1 MPMFSRTPFRP
12 SMLVAAM
19 ALASLPAISLA
30 QSADAVRS
38 YQLPAAPLAGS
49 LNQIASQAGVV
60 LSIDPSLTAGKSA
73 QPVQGQFDTASALRQ
88 ALAGTGLML
97 VPGAAGT
104 YSVQPV
110 ADNATLALPE
120 TNISA
125 SSSVESAWGPSTGYL
140 ATRTAAGSK
149 TDTSIL
155 EAPRSISVA
164 TREQM
169 QDRQVQNLDD
179 AVRYMPG
186 VIASSY
192 GSDSRAEWMKIRGFE
207 PIQVLDGLP
216 LPKGTYVMPKLET
229 WNLERVALLRGPASS
244 VYGQTPPGG
253 LLDMVS
259 RRPEAV
265 SSHQVQVQIGT
276 FQHKQISFDSTGRL
290 DDDGRFLYR
299 IGGVLRDSGTAIEH
313 IDDQRFN
320 IAPSLTW
327 NIADDTRLT
336 LLSQFNR
343 DDTGTT
349 SQFLPLQG
357 TKLATPAGKVD
368 YHKNLGDPD
377 WEFYDKEYYALGY
390 AFEHRINDTWQFR
403 QNVRY
408 TKSDLS
414 FQSITAGGNAFS
426 VADDGTL
433 ERGANVVNEDV
444 SQFAVDS
451 NLQADFA
458 TGALKHTL
466 LLGLDYQRV
475 NTNYQWLFGGAYL
488 FDDNFNIIGINVP
501 QSNINN
507 PVYGQD
513 FSNVT
518 YSAFQDYNQKRH
530 STGLYI
536 QDQIALDNWRLTL
549 GGRQDWVSTD
559 STFYNAS
566 NAEDSRRDTQ
576 FSGNAALSYVF
587 DSGFVPYVSYAE
599 SFQAEAGGSGGEAF
613 QPSTGKQYEL
623 GIKYQPPGSDILFS
637 AAAYD
642 LKRQNIV
649 TSNTLG
655 ATEPVREVQVR
666 GLELEAVGNVNE
678 NLKIAAAYTYAN
690 SKMLKTNDPRD
701 ENRALPL
708 TPENQASLWADYT
721 WYDGMLAGV
730 GVGFG
735 ARYIGETDNIAVGSM
750 GFVRDV
756 SDGHTRSYT
765 VYDAALRYELGKLSN
780 TLEGASVAL
789 NAKNLFDK
797 EYRSTCDGFYC
808 YYGDPRSVIASI
820 DYKW

>member
-1 MPMFSRTPFRP
+1 MQMFSRTPFRP

-19 ALASLPAISLA
+19 ALVSLPALSLA
-30 QSADAVRS
+30 QAPDSGVRT
-38 YQLPAAPLAGS
+38 YQLPAAPLASS
-49 LNQIASQAGVV
+49 LNQIAGQAGVV
-60 LSIDPSLTAGKSA
+60 LSIDPGLTAGKSA
-73 QPVQGQFDTASALRQ
+73 QPVQGQFDTAGALRQ
-88 ALAGTGLML
+88 ALSGTGLML

-110 ADNATLALPE
+110 ADNAALALPE
-120 TNISA
+120 TTISA
-125 SSSVESAWGPSTGYL
+125 STGVEGAWGPTTGYL

-169 QDRQVQNLDD
+169 QDRKVQNLDD

-207 PIQVLDGLP
+207 PIQMLDGLP

-265 SSHQVQVQIGT
+265 SSNEIQLQVGT
-276 FQHKQISFDSTGRL
+276 FQHKQISFDSTGRV
-290 DDDGRFLYR
+290 DDEGRFLYR

-327 NIADDTRLT
+327 NLDDDTRLT
-336 LLSQFNR
+336 FLSQFNR

-377 WEFYDKEYYALGY
+377 WEFYDKKYYALGY
-390 AFEHRINDTWQFR
+390 AFEHRLNDMWQFR
-403 QNVRY
+403 QNLRY
-408 TKSDLS
+408 TKSDLE
-414 FQSITAGGNAFS
+414 FQSITAGGFATA

-433 ERGANVVNEDV
+433 SRGANVVDEDV

-451 NLQADFA
+451 NLQADFD

-466 LLGLDYQRV
+466 LLGVDYQRV
-475 NTNYQWLFGGAYL
+475 NTNYRWLFGSAPTS
-488 FDDNFNIIGINVP
+488 NIITPI
-501 QSNINN
+501 
-507 PVYGQD
+507 YGQD
-513 FSNVT
+513 FSNVS

-530 STGLYI
+530 SMGLYI

-549 GGRQDWVSTD
+549 GGRQDWLSTD
-559 STFYNAS
+559 TTFYNAG
-566 NAEDSRRDTQ
+566 NAEDSRRDSA

-587 DSGFVPYVSYAE
+587 DSGFTPYVSYAE
-599 SFQAEAGGSGGEAF
+599 SFQAEAGGSGGRTF
-613 QPSTGKQYEL
+613 RPSTGKQYEL
-623 GIKYQPPGSDILFS
+623 GIKYQPPGSDILFT

-642 LKRQNIV
+642 LKRQNIIT
-649 TSNTLG
+649 TSTAG

-666 GLELEAVGNVNE
+666 GLELEAVGNVSD
-678 NLKIAAAYTYAN
+678 NLKITAAYTYAN
-690 SKMLKTNDPRD
+690 SKMTKVGDPRD
-701 ENRALPL
+701 KNRALPL
-708 TPENQASLWADYT
+708 TPENQASIWADYT
-721 WYDGMLAGV
+721 WNNGALAGF

-735 ARYIGETDNIAVGSM
+735 ARYIGETNNIAVGSM

-765 VYDAALRYELGKLSN
+765 VYDAAMRYDLGKFNS

-797 EYRSTCDGFYC
+797 EYLSTCDGFYC
-808 YYGDPRSVIASI
+808 YYGDPRSVIASV